1 MAEENVETAPP
12 ADAPVAEPE
21 APAVEELLPGEVEMV
36 KGQDLYSNK
45 AFKAV
50 KLRICKDFD
59 LGLVG
64 GSFFDM
70 VFDHMAIAFL
80 IINIDPKVITPLLHL
95 SAPTSPSSPE
105 AK

>member
-70 VFDHMAIAFL
+70 IFDHI
-80 IINIDPKVITPLLHL
+80 
-95 SAPTSPSSPE
+95 PSIFNH
-105 AK
+105 KY